1 MHKRDMLQ
9 RREGGR
15 ECVMWVLVAEGSV
28 SVSNNNYLLLQF
40 VCTSKK
46 LYFLDITI
54 LGMCRGFQ
62 HSKLHYS
69 PTVGKPEVANAA
81 QFEIAG
87 WEAGGGA
94 HCLRTKLAHKKV
106 WKMGK

>member
-1 MHKRDMLQ
+1 
-9 RREGGR
+9 
-15 ECVMWVLVAEGSV
+15 
-28 SVSNNNYLLLQF
+28 

-87 WEAGGGA
+87 WERGGGA